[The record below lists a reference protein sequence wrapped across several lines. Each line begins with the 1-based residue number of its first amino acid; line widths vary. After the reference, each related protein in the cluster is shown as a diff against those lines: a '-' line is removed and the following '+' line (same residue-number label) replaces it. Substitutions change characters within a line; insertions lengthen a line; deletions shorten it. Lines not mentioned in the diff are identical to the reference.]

1 MYTVLGVIAKPMG
14 LLLDFIYGIVGN
26 YGISI
31 IIFTVFVKLCLY
43 PLYLKQTKST
53 AMMSEIQPKIQAI
66 QNKYGN
72 DQEMLNIK
80 MQELYKEEKFNPMG
94 GCLPMLIQMPIIMGL
109 FALLRN
115 PMRYMTNDNMIFAYH
130 ESFLWIT
137 DLSQPDPWILPIIAG
152 VATFIA
158 FTMNRALGTMGDM
171 GMPAGGAG
179 SSDAMM
185 KMMQYIFPIMIL
197 WMARSFPSGLALYWA
212 ISQIMQIFF
221 NIHMQTLRKKI
232 KKEQR
237 ERRIREK
244 IEKEMRK

>member
-1 MYTVLGVIAKPMG
+1 MYTILGVIAKPMG
-14 LLLDFIYGIVGN
+14 LLLDLLYGFIGN

-43 PLYLKQTKST
+43 PLYIKQTKST
-53 AMMSEIQPKIQAI
+53 AMMSEMQPKIKAL
-66 QNKYGN
+66 QNKYAN
-72 DQEMLNIK
+72 DQETLNIK

-115 PMRYMTNDNMIFAYH
+115 PLRYINKDSMIFAFH
-130 ESFLWIT
+130 EPFLWIK

-158 FTMNRALGTMGDM
+158 FTMNRMLQDT
-171 GMPAGGAG
+171 G
-179 SSDAMM
+179 SDAANQSAAMM
-185 KMMQYIFPIMIL
+185 KMMQYIFPLMIL

-212 ISQIMQIFF
+212 VSQIIQIGF
-221 NIHMQTLRKKI
+221 NIHLQSISKKI
-232 KKEQR
+232 KREQKERQ
-237 ERRIREK
+237 IREK
-244 IEKEMRK
+244 LEKKNRGI

>member
-1 MYTVLGVIAKPMG
+1 MYTILGVIAKPMG
-14 LLLDFIYGIVGN
+14 ILLDLLYGFIGN

-43 PLYLKQTKST
+43 PLYIKQTKST
-53 AMMSEIQPKIQAI
+53 AMMSEMQPKIKAL

-72 DQEMLNIK
+72 DQETLNIK

-115 PMRYMTNDNMIFAYH
+115 PMRYITKDSMIFAFH
-130 ESFLWIT
+130 EPFLWIK

-158 FTMNRALGTMGDM
+158 FTMNRMLQDT
-171 GMPAGGAG
+171 G
-179 SSDAMM
+179 SAAANQSAAMM
-185 KMMQYIFPIMIL
+185 KMMQYIFPLMIL

-212 ISQIMQIFF
+212 VSQIIQIGF
-221 NIHMQTLRKKI
+221 NIHLQTLRKKI
-232 KKEQR
+232 KREQKEKEIR
-237 ERRIREK
+237 ERLEK
-244 IEKEMRK
+244 KNRNH

>member
-1 MYTVLGVIAKPMG
+1 MYTILGVIAKPMG
-14 LLLDFIYGIVGN
+14 LLLDLLYGLIGN

-43 PLYLKQTKST
+43 PLYIKQTKST
-53 AMMSEIQPKIQAI
+53 AMMSEMQPKIKAL

-72 DQEMLNIK
+72 DQETLNIK

-115 PMRYMTNDNMIFAYH
+115 PLRYITKDSMIFAFH
-130 ESFLWIT
+130 EPFLWID

-152 VATFIA
+152 VATFVA
-158 FTMNRALGTMGDM
+158 FSMNRILMDTGD
-171 GMPAGGAG
+171 GAANQ
-179 SSDAMM
+179 SAAMM

-212 ISQIMQIFF
+212 VSQIIQIGF
-221 NIHMQTLRKKI
+221 NIHLQTLRKKI
-232 KKEQR
+232 KREQKEREIR
-237 ERRIREK
+237 ERLEK
-244 IEKEMRK
+244 KNRGM